1 MRRHTMRASPSVYWS
16 RTIDCSVRILTLTNM
31 YPPHLLGGYELSC
44 WDVMRRFEARGHEVH
59 VLTTDMRL
67 GGVDEGREQRVDR
80 ALRFY
85 WDDHELLSPP
95 LLTRLAIE
103 RHNQRQLRRLLESF
117 QPDVVSVWNMG
128 AMSLGLLTTL
138 ERRRLPL
145 VVAVCDAA
153 RSTTASVSTP
163 PIAPNSTASTRRPT
177 SSCSRASGT
186 SHSGSFPWKP
196 CPAGRLSS
204 RRAPADPV
212 SSSATASTACATRRA
227 TQPSWP
233 PRWGGSPN
241 RPPFAPG
248 LWRGATP

>member
-145 VVAVCDAA
+145 VVAVCDDWLVYGPNLDAWTRLFRSRPRAGRVVAA
-153 RSTTASVSTP
+153 GARVPTRLPRLADAAFCFVSDF
-163 PIAPNSTASTRRPT
+163 TRR
-177 SSCSRASGT
+177 RAQADAW
-186 SHSGSFPWKP
+186 P
-196 CPAGRLSS
+196 RLSIDVDTVVYS
-204 RRAPADPV
+204 GIDRADFP
-212 SSSATASTACATRRA
+212 
-227 TQPSWP
+227 
-233 PRWGGSPN
+233 
-241 RPPFAPG
+241 
-248 LWRGATP
+248 